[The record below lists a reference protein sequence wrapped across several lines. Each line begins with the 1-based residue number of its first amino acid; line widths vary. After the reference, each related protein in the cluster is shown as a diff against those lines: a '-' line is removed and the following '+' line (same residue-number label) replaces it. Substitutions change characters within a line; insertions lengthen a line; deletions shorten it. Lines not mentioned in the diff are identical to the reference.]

1 MGIGGGRTDCLRIH
15 TEANRGRDVGHDKRR
30 NWIRGQVLG
39 QVNGEHIRLGLRGN
53 DNRGIT
59 ISNRINMVNNKQ
71 QTAVDWFLDKLLK
84 DGYIKRLPVLEFQQA
99 KKMEKQQLGS
109 AWFDGATNWDAETH
123 FEHYY
128 KETYEK
134 Q

>member
-1 MGIGGGRTDCLRIH
+1 ML
-15 TEANRGRDVGHDKRR
+15 GHKTSLVAQTLDSK
-30 NWIRGQVLG
+30 
-39 QVNGEHIRLGLRGN
+39 E
-53 DNRGIT
+53 
-59 ISNRINMVNNKQ
+59 NKQ
-71 QTAVDWFLDKLLK
+71 QTALKWFLDKLLN

-99 KKMEKQQLGS
+99 KEMEKQQLGS

-128 KETYEK
+128 KETYDK